1 MISTV
6 GCEDFSVVVTGASS
20 VDDPESQP
28 TSYAYNDTVIVAL
41 EMSYTCSVI
50 GQDVLWKVLK

>member
-6 GCEDFSVVVTGASS
+6 DCEDFSVYVTGASS
-20 VDDPESQP
+20 ADDPESQP